1 MSQSASPPLVAVLN
15 GPNMNMLGLRQ
26 PQLYGSA
33 TLDDVEQLCA
43 ETAEQLGLA
52 IDFRQTNGEG
62 ELVSW
67 VQECRGRA
75 QGIVINPAGYTTT
88 SIALM
93 DALLATELPVI
104 EVHVTNIHRREE
116 FRQHS
121 YVSKAAVG
129 VICGLGV
136 RGYALALTAMAD
148 LLLEERRMT
157 RIPFDPD
164 AIRAL
169 AAVLTETGLT
179 EIEIAEKDSRIR
191 VVRAAAAPPW
201 SPPRRSRPLAA
212 AAAAAAAVPAPD
224 EASHPGAVLSPMVGI
239 AYLSPEPGA
248 PPFVTVG
255 PGGRRRADA
264 AADRGD
270 EDVQPDQGAEGR
282 HRRAHP
288 GRQRHAGGIRRSPA
302 DPG

>member
-1 MSQSASPPLVAVLN
+1 MRPVPLPPVGDPPVTDWTGTASYATRAVMSQAAPPLLIAVLN
-15 GPNMNMLGLRQ
+15 GPNMNMLGLRE
-26 PQLYGSA
+26 PQLYGGG

-93 DALLATELPVI
+93 DALLASEVPAI

-116 FRQHS
+116 FRQRS
-121 YVSKAAVG
+121 YVSRAAVG

-148 LLLEERRMT
+148 LLIE
-157 RIPFDPD
+157 
-164 AIRAL
+164 ARA
-169 AAVLTETGLT
+169 
-179 EIEIAEKDSRIR
+179 
-191 VVRAAAAPPW
+191 
-201 SPPRRSRPLAA
+201 
-212 AAAAAAAVPAPD
+212 
-224 EASHPGAVLSPMVGI
+224 
-239 AYLSPEPGA
+239 
-248 PPFVTVG
+248 
-255 PGGRRRADA
+255 
-264 AADRGD
+264 
-270 EDVQPDQGAEGR
+270 
-282 HRRAHP
+282 
-288 GRQRHAGGIRRSPA
+288 
-302 DPG
+302 